1 MTQKATSK
9 DYALGYAEG
18 FNDACKKPTWVGL
31 TPDERTVIIDQWRWD
46 EGKADYLCRLVEAK
60 LKEKNNV

>member
-1 MTQKATSK
+1 MTQEATSK

-31 TPDERTVIIDQWRWD
+31 TDREFEEATHGMEDLEDCW
-46 EGKADYLCRLVEAK
+46 KAIEDALRK
-60 LKEKNNV
+60 KNNA